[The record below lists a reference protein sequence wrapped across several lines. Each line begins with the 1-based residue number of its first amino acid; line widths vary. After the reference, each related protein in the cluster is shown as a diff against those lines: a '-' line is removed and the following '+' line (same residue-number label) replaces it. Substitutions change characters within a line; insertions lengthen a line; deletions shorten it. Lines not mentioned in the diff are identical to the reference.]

1 MSRNLAWTGFL
12 ATLLILVTLVMAAMR
27 EPALQARA
35 EEAQLVT
42 AVTEGMDIY
51 LENCV
56 VCHGAAGEGVGA
68 YPALALASSMD
79 DETLYKTIERGRF
92 NTQMAAYGI
101 DEGGIL
107 SASQIDSLVSF
118 VQNVNWRIVYTRA
131 EELDVLPPQFVA
143 APVSEEMLVQVESLI
158 GGTALADGLTLYAE
172 NCVSCHG
179 ANLEGSTIAPTLNT
193 DVIRQTDGFE
203 LARII
208 EQGVP
213 GTLMAGWSNALT
225 AEEINALVQLL
236 QRWDEV
242 QNMGVAVPVVEAEPI
257 DMSPAVIASGERLF
271 NITCTSCHG
280 VEGYGSPMAP
290 ALNNS
295 LFLTTTSD
303 TQIHQIIAMGVSGTI
318 MPAWSSRLGDAE
330 INALIAYMRSW
341 EADAPII
348 TQAR

>member
-12 ATLLILVTLVMAAMR
+12 ATVLILVTLVLAAIR

-35 EEAQLVT
+35 EDALLFT
-42 AVTEGMDIY
+42 AVTDGMDIY

-56 VCHGAAGEGVGA
+56 VCHGAAGEGVGS
-68 YPALALASSMD
+68 YPALALASTMD
-79 DETLYKTIERGRF
+79 EETLFNTIERGRY

-107 SASQIDSLVSF
+107 SASQIESLVALI
-118 VQNVNWRIVYTRA
+118 QNVNWRIVYTRA
-131 EELDVLPPQFVA
+131 EALDVLPPQFVA
-143 APVSEEMLVQVESLI
+143 APVSEETRVQIEALS
-158 GGTALADGLTLYAE
+158 GGTALADGLTTFAA

-179 ANLEGSTIAPTLNT
+179 PNLEGSTIAPALNT
-193 DVIRQTDGFE
+193 DTVQQTDGFE

-213 GTLMAGWSNALT
+213 GTLMAGWGNALT
-225 AEEINALVQLL
+225 TDEINALVQLL

-242 QNMGVAVPVVEAEPI
+242 QNMGVVVPVVEAEPI
-257 DMSPAVIASGERLF
+257 DMSPAVVASGERLF

-280 VEGYGSPMAP
+280 VEGYGSRLAP
-290 ALNNS
+290 ALNNT

>member
-1 MSRNLAWTGFL
+1 MSRNMAWTGFL
-12 ATLLILVTLVMAAMR
+12 ATVLILVTLVLAVIR
-27 EPALQARA
+27 EPAIQARA
-35 EEAQLVT
+35 AETQLI
-42 AVTEGMDIY
+42 ASVTEGMDIY

-56 VCHGAAGEGVGA
+56 VCHGAAGEGLGS
-68 YPALALASSMD
+68 YPSLALVSDMD
-79 DETLYKTIERGRF
+79 AETLYKTIERGRF
-92 NTQMAAYGI
+92 NTQMAAYGVN
-101 DEGGIL
+101 EGGIL
-107 SASQIDSLVSF
+107 GDAQIDSLVSLI
-118 VQNVNWRIVYTRA
+118 QNVNWRTVYTRA
-131 EELDVLPPQFVA
+131 EALDVLPPQLVA
-143 APVSEEMLVQVESLI
+143 APVSEETLVQVSALAD
-158 GGTALADGLTLYAE
+158 GTALADGLELYAA

-179 ANLEGSTIAPTLNT
+179 PNLEGSSIAPTLNT

-225 AEEINALVQLL
+225 SEEISALVQLL

-242 QNMGVAVPVVEAEPI
+242 QNMGVAVPVVEVPPI
-257 DMSPAVIASGERLF
+257 DMSPEIIASGARLF

-280 VEGYGSPMAP
+280 TGGYGTVMAP

-303 TQIHQIIAMGVSGTI
+303 TQIHQIIAMGVPGTI
-318 MPAWSSRLGDAE
+318 MPAWSSRLSDTE